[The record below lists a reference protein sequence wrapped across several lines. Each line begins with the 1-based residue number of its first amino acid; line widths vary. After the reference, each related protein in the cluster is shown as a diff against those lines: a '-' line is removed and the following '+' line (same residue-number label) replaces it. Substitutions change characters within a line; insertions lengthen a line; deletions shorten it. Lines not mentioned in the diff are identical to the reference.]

1 MSPPEQPGIQRHQV
15 TAPPVRVEARPD
27 PAALARDIRVLSEYL
42 TRLQRQLDRIQLT
55 LTGRINQMI
64 FSGTLA
70 RRPAAGIQDRIY
82 IASDQVAGSNAFW
95 DSGSAWV
102 TL

>member
-1 MSPPEQPGIQRHQV
+1 MSPEQPGIQRHQV
-15 TAPPVRVEARPD
+15 TAPPVRVEARTD
-27 PAALARDIRVLSEYL
+27 PAALARDVKALADYL
-42 TRLQRQLDRIQLT
+42 LRLQRQLDRIQLT

-64 FSGTLA
+64 LSGTLA
-70 RRPAAGIQDRIY
+70 RRPAAGIQDRLY
-82 IASDQVAGSNAFW
+82 VASDQAAGSNLFW